1 MIRSMTGFGR
11 SEGSSELMDISIEAK
26 SVNHRYFEFNARV
39 PRIYS
44 FLEEKL
50 KALFQSK
57 LSRGKV
63 DVYLSINTDMV
74 IKSTVEVNYQLA
86 ESYINALR
94 SIAKKYNIIDDIST
108 SLIMKVSDIFNIVS
122 EPIDEDIIWNEVR
135 PVAEKALENLIAMKE
150 SEGAK
155 LYGDIKSRVKSI
167 LKLVE
172 FIEQRSEETVRLYRE
187 RLEQK
192 IRELIG
198 DVQVDEQRL
207 LTETAIFADKIA
219 VSEETVRIRSHLNQL
234 IGLLE
239 SNGAVGRKL
248 DFIVQELN
256 REANTIGSKTQ
267 DVEVAHAVVEIKSEI
282 EKIREQVQN
291 IE

>member
-11 SEGSSELMDISIEAK
+11 CESTSELMNISIEVK

-50 KALFQSK
+50 KNLFQSK
-57 LSRGKV
+57 LSRGKIEV
-63 DVYLSINTDMV
+63 FLTINTDMAT
-74 IKSTVEVNYQLA
+74 KSAVEVNYQLA

-94 SIAKKYNIIDDIST
+94 SIAEKYNIIDDIST
-108 SLIMKVSDIFNIVS
+108 SSIMRISDIFNIVS
-122 EPIDEDIIWNEVR
+122 EPIDEEAIWNEVR
-135 PVAEKALENLIAMKE
+135 PVAEKAVENLIAMKE

-155 LYGDIKSRVKSI
+155 LFDDISSRVESI
-167 LKLVE
+167 LKMVE
-172 FIEQRSEETVRLYRE
+172 FIEQRSEITVKLYRE

-219 VSEETVRIRSHLNQL
+219 VSEETVRIRSHLNQFAQ
-234 IGLLE
+234 LLK
-239 SNGAVGRKL
+239 SDGAVGRKL

-267 DVEVAHAVVEIKSEI
+267 DVEIAHVVVEIKSEI